1 VKQTPNLTTIIKLLY
16 TMKKYTITVLGILG
30 TLALIYFIV
39 VVVNNFRLINM
50 LKKPIVTQIH
60 IPEGGKQTA
69 VLEKYVIEITLT
81 GNHEFT
87 YKTIKSKPSNLLPID
102 SQVFIKEVSPLIQQI
117 GKDNVVISLYL
128 SDAEKYKDIVDMLD
142 LFTQNDI
149 KKYAILKDN
158 ERK

>member
-1 VKQTPNLTTIIKLLY
+1 
-16 TMKKYTITVLGILG
+16 MKKYTIAILGILG

-39 VVVNNFRLINM
+39 IAVNYFTLINT
-50 LKKPIVTQIH
+50 LKKPLETKIH

-69 VLEKYVIEITLT
+69 VIEKYVIEITLI

-87 YKTIKSKPSNLLPID
+87 YNTIKSKPSNPLPIE
-102 SQVFIKEVSPLIQQI
+102 SQVFIKELTPLIKQI
-117 GKDNVVISLYL
+117 GKNNAVISLYL
-128 SDAEKYKDIVDMLD
+128 SDDEEYKDIVDMLD
-142 LFTQNDI
+142 LFTQSGI